1 MSLHLFCPSFLP
13 RVLPLL
19 LTFPMLLNNLQVDE
33 ARTPLIIAKQVAAPA
48 ERYELAQQ
56 MARVLVKDEH
66 YQVDI
71 KGNQVRKGEGS

>member
-1 MSLHLFCPSFLP
+1 
-13 RVLPLL
+13 V
-19 LTFPMLLNNLQVDE
+19 QVDE

-71 KGNQVRKGEGS
+71 KGNQVGRKRKLIFSRYLCFAYVKGRETKVFD